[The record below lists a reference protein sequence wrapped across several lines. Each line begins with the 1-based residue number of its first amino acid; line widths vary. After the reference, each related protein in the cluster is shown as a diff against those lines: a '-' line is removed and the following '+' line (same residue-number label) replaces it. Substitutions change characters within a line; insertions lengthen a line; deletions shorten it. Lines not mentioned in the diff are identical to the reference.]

1 MRIIYKAARD
11 DEKNLNAPIRA
22 IGFES
27 LQNLDETVTQHRSNE
42 RAL

>member
-11 DEKNLNAPIRA
+11 DEKNLNAPRA
-22 IGFES
+22 IGLES